1 MIPLLTTSSPTL
13 RDVGHSKFLLPE
25 IITNAGEQTSQ
36 RFIEFF
42 LVNIRNKNTRG
53 AYAQAI
59 RQFLSWCEVRG
70 FELSEVSSLVIAA
83 YAESHRGAP
92 PTVNQHL
99 AAIRSLF
106 AWLVAGGVISK
117 SPASEVRGIKHR
129 VKQGKTPAL
138 SDDEMIELLGSIDV
152 SHVVGQRDRALIA
165 TMFFTFARVS
175 AVLNMKVSDYFQKGR
190 RSWIRLYEKGGK
202 VHEVPAHHT
211 LEEHLDSYLEAAG
224 LLKQKDAPLFQTTRG
239 RSRRLTGTPLH
250 RREAWAM
257 VKRRVVQ
264 CGVNPQ
270 ACNHTFRASGITNY
284 LRNGG
289 SRDNAQ
295 KIAAHEDS
303 RTTALYDRRG
313 DDISL
318 DEIERIRL

>member
-1 MIPLLTTSSPTL
+1 MTLFLPTSSPTL
-13 RDVGHSKFLLPE
+13 RDVGYSKFLLPE
-25 IITNAGEQTSQ
+25 IISHAGDQTSQ

-70 FELSEVSSLVIAA
+70 YKFSEVSSLVIAA

-106 AWLVAGGVISK
+106 TWLAVGGVIPK

-175 AVLNMKVSDYFQKGR
+175 AVLGMKVSDYFQKGR

-202 VHEVPAHHT
+202 VHEVTAHHT
-211 LEEHLDSYLEAAG
+211 LEDYLDSYLEAAS
-224 LLKQKDAPLFQTTRG
+224 LLEQKDAPLFQTTRG

-257 VKRRVVQ
+257 VKRRVAK

-295 KIAAHEDS
+295 KIAAHEDG

-313 DDISL
+313 DEISL